1 MIRISTWQLH
11 PSGFWLPH
19 KACSCRLQLLA
30 KFDYLVRFGDVS
42 GPSTFSFVLESP
54 HCGIRRAGLES
65 VLLQV
70 DLGLVIDCLF
80 CCLVWSVDAVW
91 DVALRI
97 EVRIGS
103 LVSDLCLVV
112 RYYLWD

>member
-1 MIRISTWQLH
+1 M
-11 PSGFWLPH
+11 
-19 KACSCRLQLLA
+19 QLLA
-30 KFDYLVRFGDVS
+30 KFDYLVRFGDIS
-42 GPSTFSFVLESP
+42 RPSTFSFILEP
-54 HCGIRRAGLES
+54 LHCGVRRTGLES

-70 DLGLVIDCLF
+70 DLGLIIDSLF
-80 CCLVWSVDAVW
+80 CCLLRSVDAVW

-103 LVSDLCLVV
+103 LVSDLCLVE